1 MRSLSP
7 GDLVLLS
14 SEEWADGWRDQI
26 AIVLCDHDI
35 RRLKSYKTGKTVS
48 LRRWRALAGG
58 EQVIIIQDDV
68 TLIQGVEGERS

>member
-1 MRSLSP
+1 LRSLIP

>member
-1 MRSLSP
+1 LRSLSP